1 MPFFSYSRAH
11 YAPSMLWRQT
21 GKTKKLS
28 TYTMLFEY
36 KLDSSLPLMRSS
48 SPSAA
53 AAWNEGGHSKI
64 KWPHFFG
71 NIGSNIPSPTLFY

>member
-1 MPFFSYSRAH
+1 
-11 YAPSMLWRQT
+11 
-21 GKTKKLS
+21 
-28 TYTMLFEY
+28 MLFEY

-48 SPSAA
+48 SPSA

-71 NIGSNIPSPTLFY
+71 NIGSNIPSYTFLLKSLGFTLVCEIRVCV

>member
-1 MPFFSYSRAH
+1 
-11 YAPSMLWRQT
+11 
-21 GKTKKLS
+21 
-28 TYTMLFEY
+28 MLFEY

-71 NIGSNIPSPTLFY
+71 NIGSNIPSATLFY